1 MSNNTKAEIV
11 ESVSIE
17 SVSKHYTT
25 GSSVV
30 KVFDDFS
37 LSVTK
42 GETLAV
48 TGPSGSGKTTLL
60 NLIGGLD
67 SPDSGKIVVNGK
79 DIANLAD
86 AELAHFRNR
95 DVGFVFQDN
104 LLLPQCT
111 LMENILLPLLPS
123 TANASLEKT
132 VKRAEMLLQRVGLLG
147 RATHHPGELSGGE
160 KQRTALIRALINEP
174 SIILADEPTGALDRK
189 NAENLVE
196 LLKELNHEFNVTVI
210 LATHAEHLAERMDR
224 SIIIS

>member
-1 MSNNTKAEIV
+1 MPNQNKSHALFLEK
-11 ESVSIE
+11 
-17 SVSKHYTT
+17 VSKHYTT
-25 GSSVV
+25 ESSVV

-37 LSVTK
+37 LSVNA

-86 AELAHFRNR
+86 TELARFRNQE
-95 DVGFVFQDN
+95 VGFVFQDN

-123 TANASLEKT
+123 TSNCSPQKT
-132 VKRAEMLLQRVGLLG
+132 VERAEMLLERVGLAD
-147 RATHHPGELSGGE
+147 RATHLPGELSGGE

-196 LLKELNHEFNVTVI
+196 LLKELNQEFSVTVI
-210 LATHAEHLAERMDR
+210 LATHAEHLSAKMSRAI
-224 SIIIS
+224 SI

>member
-1 MSNNTKAEIV
+1 MPNKNKSQALSLEKI
-11 ESVSIE
+11 
-17 SVSKHYTT
+17 SKHYTT
-25 GSSVV
+25 ESSMV

-37 LSVTK
+37 LSVTA

-67 SPDSGKIVVNGK
+67 SPDFGTIVVNGQ

-86 AELAHFRNR
+86 SELARFRNR
-95 DVGFVFQDN
+95 EVGFVFQDN

-123 TANASLEKT
+123 TANRSPQKAIE
-132 VKRAEMLLQRVGLLG
+132 RAEMLLAKVGLAD
-147 RATHHPGELSGGE
+147 RSTHLPRELSGGE

-189 NAENLVE
+189 NAENLIE
-196 LLKELNHEFNVTVI
+196 LLKELNQEFNVTVL
-210 LATHAEHLAERMDR
+210 LATHAEHLSEKMDR
-224 SIIIS
+224 TITL